1 MARSLPW
8 HSHTR
13 TALART
19 PRRLLLQSR
28 GLKLNPI
35 TTLYYVSPCC
45 FVFLL
50 VPFFGLE
57 LLKVVNDDDVLVNP
71 FYMITNAA
79 VAFCLNM
86 AVFLLIGKT
95 SALSM
100 NVAGVIKDWALIG
113 ISFFVFGDPVSSV
126 NLGGYLVAFL
136 AVCYYNYDKYRSKN
150 REVQEEMARQDE
162 LVPMLSVVSGS
173 EKD

>member
-1 MARSLPW
+1 M
-8 HSHTR
+8 
-13 TALART
+13 
-19 PRRLLLQSR
+19 
-28 GLKLNPI
+28 
-35 TTLYYVSPCC
+35 
-45 FVFLL
+45 FLL

-57 LLKVVNDDDVLVNP
+57 LLKIVNDDAVSVNP
-71 FYMITNAA
+71 FYMISNAA

-95 SALSM
+95 SALTM

-136 AVCYYNYDKYRSKN
+136 AVCYYNYDKYQAKN
-150 REVQEEMARQDE
+150 KEVQEERARQEE
-162 LVPMLSVVSGS
+162 LMPMISVVSDS
-173 EKD
+173 KKDNA